1 MCQSL
6 CDELYMVCLILSL
19 EHYGLGIIMMPIL
32 WEVLEMGYG
41 SSLPNFGIEMG
52 CWRKVVKKWERSR

>member
-1 MCQSL
+1 
-6 CDELYMVCLILSL
+6 MVCLILSL

-52 CWRKVVKKWERSR
+52 CWRKAVKKWERSR